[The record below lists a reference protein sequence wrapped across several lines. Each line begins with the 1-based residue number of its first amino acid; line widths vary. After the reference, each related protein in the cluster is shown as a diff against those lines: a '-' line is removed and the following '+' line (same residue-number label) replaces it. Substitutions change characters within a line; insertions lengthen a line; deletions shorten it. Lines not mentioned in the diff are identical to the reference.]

1 MKQYLFISKHATW
14 HKLFLMAAMLLTWA
28 DFLSAQ
34 ITDPLYIDTAGRVGI
49 GTITPN
55 ARLTVGPNLAG
66 PLSPVFITNAGS
78 LGTTSG
84 SRLDLA
90 SIGFTSSN
98 NTTSLG
104 IKALRTANGTDW
116 TTSAI
121 GLSFDVDATS
131 PVNNSQIWMHANG
144 NVGIGISNPAAKLEV
159 NGGIKATQLNVTGT
173 GGVHVLNGFAHFLYN
188 IDPNVGGPHLTPDQG
203 LYIGWNRSG
212 GKQETN
218 FINNAGGF
226 TFGINSANNLV
237 TILGNGYVGIGTNI
251 PEVPLDIKNG
261 GTHILLAN
269 KLSWIKQGDG
279 WGQNGIVAGHDNRTN
294 NYGGTVSVRATGIIV
309 ADNFFTVSDA
319 RMKTEI
325 VRSDAGKDLK
335 LLNQLT
341 VTDYYYKDMASHG
354 GQNSKGFIAQQ
365 VEQLLPQ
372 AVEKHTDFIPDIF
385 MMADKVVVS
394 NAVLTISLSKEHHL
408 TDGDMVRLITEKEGT
423 REVQVHVIND
433 RVFTVS
439 NCDLKTNTIFVYGK
453 KVNDFKTVNYQQI
466 FSLGI
471 SAIQELSRQVDEL
484 KLENKKL
491 RLDMQSKLEL
501 LEKKIEKLATP
512 EVISL
517 QK

>member
-1 MKQYLFISKHATW
+1 MKQYLFILKHAKCY
-14 HKLFLMAAMLLTWA
+14 KLFLMAVMLLSLSN
-28 DFLSAQ
+28 FLSAQ
-34 ITDPLYIDTAGRVGI
+34 VTDPLYIDTAGKVGI
-49 GTITPN
+49 GTTTPN
-55 ARLTVGPNLAG
+55 AKLTVGPNLIG
-66 PLSPVFITNAGS
+66 TLSPVFVTNAGA

-90 SIGFTSSN
+90 SIGFTST

-104 IKALRTANGTDW
+104 IKAVRTANGTDW
-116 TTSAI
+116 NTSAI
-121 GLSFDVDATS
+121 GLSFDVDVTS
-131 PVNNSQIWMHANG
+131 PVNNSQIWMHASG
-144 NVGIGISNPAAKLEV
+144 NVGIGNSNPGYKLD
-159 NGGIKATQLNVTGT
+159 VTGNIHST
-173 GGVHVLNGFAHFLYN
+173 AGLSALTLKGDAPSFLYSGGPADN
-188 IDPNVGGPHLTPDQG
+188 TNNVVLRKDNNFAYIYPWGTGTTNNTVVVGGA
-203 LYIGWNRSG
+203 
-212 GKQETN
+212 
-218 FINNAGGF
+218 INTAL
-226 TFGINSANNLV
+226 SV
-237 TILGNGYVGIGTNI
+237 SGYVGIGTND
-251 PEVPLDIKNG
+251 PKVPLDIKDA
-261 GTHILLAN
+261 GTHIKLAD
-269 KLSWIKQGDG
+269 KLYWIRGADG
-279 WGQNGIVAGHDNRTN
+279 YRDGTVAGHDNRTN

-319 RMKTEI
+319 RMKTEM

-354 GQNSKGFIAQQ
+354 GQNSKGFVAQQ

-385 MMADKVVVS
+385 MMADEVIAS
-394 NAVLTISLSKEHHL
+394 NGVLTILMSKQHQL

-423 REVQVHVIND
+423 REVLVNVIND

-512 EVISL
+512 EVTSL